1 MPEKAL
7 EEWPVASEKDDY
19 NREEFC
25 EAFRR
30 KYEGVRSEDIDF
42 FVRTFK
48 VSLMTADPMNPTLGK
63 EKAKEQAT
71 APMNPI
77 LLEGKEKDPAPSPLA
92 PSTSAPS
99 STPHAKKRKGSGEDP
114 RPKKQTKKDKKEK
127 RARKPKQAPEPAPEP
142 APELAPEPELEPEED
157 HLEPPPD
164 SVGADTRVI
173 TPWIK
178 TESKLG
184 GVVWERTL
192 EFTRSDGTTYVVVDH
207 DHKDE
212 STRHLPNYHGSRK
225 WPKYNQDGKTH
236 GGRR

>member
-1 MPEKAL
+1 VPEKAL
-7 EEWPVASEKDDY
+7 EEWAVASEKDDY

-25 EAFRR
+25 KAFRR
-30 KYEGVRSEDIDF
+30 KYEGVRSEDIDIL
-42 FVRTFK
+42 VQTFQ

-77 LLEGKEKDPAPSPLA
+77 LLEGKEKDPAPS
-92 PSTSAPS
+92 TSAPS

-114 RPKKQTKKDKKEK
+114 RPKKQTKKDKRK
-127 RARKPKQAPEPAPEP
+127 RVRKPKQAPEPAPEP
-142 APELAPEPELEPEED
+142 ELEPELEPEED
-157 HLEPPPD
+157 RLEPPPD

-192 EFTRSDGTTYVVVDH
+192 EFTRRDGTTYVVVDH

-212 STRHLPNYHGSRK
+212 PTRHLPNYHGSRK